1 MKNTTTARLLV
12 SSANTDNII
21 VSGKSSTVNIQSGVV
36 GGATVNVATHTTSYA
51 SLTQKP
57 SINGIILN
65 GNLTTSQLG
74 IIEDENVTDVA
85 TWSSQQIAKK
95 LKEETIVKELVG
107 TPQAPIIA
115 SDLELKN
122 YILSGWI
129 QSSRENTALFNAP
142 RKCYTVFRQTKDDTI
157 LWEDNPYTLS
167 RYYIAFS
174 HLKGINPIENSV
186 ELVTKQDLETW
197 NIDGGD
203 VSADKQK

>member
-21 VSGKSSTVNIQSGVV
+21 VSGKSSNVNIQSSVNGTAKVGVS
-36 GGATVNVATHTTSYA
+36 TYTSSYP

-74 IIEDENVTDVA
+74 IIEDESVTDLS
-85 TWSSQQIAKK
+85 TWSSQQISKK
-95 LKEETIVKELVG
+95 IKEEIVVKELVG
-107 TPQAPIIA
+107 TPDAPIIA
-115 SDLELKN
+115 SELELKS

-129 QSSRENTALFNAP
+129 QSSRENTTLFNAP
-142 RKCYTVFRQTKDDTI
+142 RKCYTIFRQTEDDTI

-167 RYYIAFS
+167 RYYIVFS
-174 HLKGINPIENSV
+174 HIAGVKPVENSV
-186 ELVTKQDLETW
+186 ELVTKSDLESWT
-197 NIDGGD
+197 IDGGD
-203 VSADKQK
+203 VSTGK